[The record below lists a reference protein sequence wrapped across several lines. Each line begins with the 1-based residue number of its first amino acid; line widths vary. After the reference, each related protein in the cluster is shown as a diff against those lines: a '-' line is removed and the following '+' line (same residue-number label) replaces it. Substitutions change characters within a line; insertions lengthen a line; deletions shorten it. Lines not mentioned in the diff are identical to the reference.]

1 MDFEALKRLD
11 ASKDTIKKIDKYI
24 QKLAVDSNEYYMAV
38 CYKASILHSL
48 KNDDEALKILLPLE
62 RKLWMLKNE
71 EVITLCDILKDIYYE
86 LNDSQNALKYI
97 KIKEEHLLLIDHDK
111 YIRDM
116 IEYYRFV
123 GDILNEKRQILI
135 YLEEN
140 INENDLLEIYER
152 LIEFS
157 FNENNKADFDKYYQK
172 VKDFYLKTHN
182 DEKLAKID
190 YYKCQFLLENNI
202 IDAYSFAV
210 KKLDENLTDNEK
222 TYYANIC
229 IKYFMAQN
237 ELRKASIVDS
247 NFQEIALRAQ
257 KKFKISYLETT
268 LELYKRL
275 NNNYSIELIEEELQK
290 TNNEE
295 EANIKKKNSC
305 LQTNP
310 T

>member
-11 ASKDTIKKIDKYI
+11 ASKDTVKKIDKYI

-210 KKLDENLTDNEK
+210 KKLEENLTDNEK

-257 KKFKISYLETT
+257 KKFRISYLETT
-268 LELYKRL
+268 
-275 NNNYSIELIEEELQK
+275 
-290 TNNEE
+290 
-295 EANIKKKNSC
+295 
-305 LQTNP
+305 P
-310 T
+310 